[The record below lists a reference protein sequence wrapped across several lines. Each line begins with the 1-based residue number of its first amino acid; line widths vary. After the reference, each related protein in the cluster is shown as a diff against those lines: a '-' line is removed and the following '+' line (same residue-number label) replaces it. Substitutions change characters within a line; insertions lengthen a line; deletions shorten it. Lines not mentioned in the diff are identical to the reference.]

1 MPKIA
6 IVGTGLIG
14 TSIALGLKQARA
26 QNLELVGADLERRSR
41 DGAQK
46 RKAFDRVEVSLPATV
61 RDANLVVLAT
71 PVMAMRDVMETIAPN
86 LQEGCIVTDV
96 GSSKRVVL
104 DWAEELLPNSVDFV
118 GGHPMAGKES
128 SGPGDAAADLFRGKA
143 YCIIPGAGASDQAV
157 SEVTALAEAVGAVP
171 YFIGADEHD
180 SYVAAVSHLPFMLSV
195 ALVGCTSKSAN
206 WGDIAQLASTG
217 YKDLTRLASGDPVMH
232 RDICITN
239 PEAILAWTDSFIRE
253 LYEMRKLLANGEGD
267 GEGLDGQAIHKAF
280 QEASDARA
288 RWLANAVNPL
298 ARSQT
303 VAPEIPSFT
312 ENLGRML
319 LGTKLMEAQ
328 KRMFGGNSDS
338 QGEVAGVGHRVNHI
352 AQDR

>member
-14 TSIALGLKQARA
+14 TSIALGLKQAKV
-26 QNLELVGADLERRSR
+26 QNLELVGTDFERKSR

-46 RKAFDRVEVSLPATV
+46 RKAFDRMVVAFAAAA
-61 RDANLVVLAT
+61 RDADIVVIAT
-71 PVMAMRDVMETIAPN
+71 PVMAMRDVLETIAPY

-104 DWAEELLPNSVDFV
+104 EWAEELLPKSVDFV

-128 SGPGDAAADLFRGKA
+128 SGPEAADAGLFRGKA
-143 YCIIPGAGASDQAV
+143 YCIIPGARASNQAV
-157 SEVTALAEAVGAVP
+157 SEVTALAEALGATP
-171 YFIGADEHD
+171 YFIGAEEHD

-217 YKDLTRLASGDPVMH
+217 YRDLSRLASGDPVMH
-232 RDICITN
+232 RDICVTN

-253 LYEMRKLLANGEGD
+253 LYEMRKLLANEEGD
-267 GEGLDGQAIHKAF
+267 AHGPDGEAIRQVF

-288 RWLANAVNPL
+288 RLLAGAVNPS
-298 ARSQT
+298 ARSQA
-303 VAPEIPSFT
+303 VLPEIPSFT
-312 ENLGRML
+312 ENFGRLL
-319 LGTKLMEAQ
+319 LGTKIMEAQ
-328 KRMFGGNSDS
+328 KRVFGGTRTRK
-338 QGEVAGVGHRVNHI
+338 EK
-352 AQDR
+352 

>member
-14 TSIALGLKQARA
+14 TSMALGLKQARV
-26 QNLELVGADLERRSR
+26 QNLELVGTDLERRSR

-46 RKAFDRVEVSLPATV
+46 RNAFDRMEVAFTAAV
-61 RDANLVVLAT
+61 RDADIVVLAT
-71 PVMAMRDVMETIAPN
+71 PVMAMRDVLETIAPH

-104 DWAEELLPNSVDFV
+104 EWGEEILPKSVDFV

-128 SGPGDAAADLFRGKA
+128 SGPGAADGGMFRGKA
-143 YCIIPGAGASDQAV
+143 YCIIPSARASKQAV
-157 SEVTALAEAVGAVP
+157 SEVTALAEALGAVP
-171 YFIGADEHD
+171 YFIGAEEHD

-206 WGDIAQLASTG
+206 WGDMAQLASTG
-217 YKDLTRLASGDPVMH
+217 YRDLSRLASGDPVMH
-232 RDICITN
+232 RDICVTN
-239 PEAILAWTDSFIRE
+239 PEDILAWVDSFIRE
-253 LYEMRKLLANGEGD
+253 LYEMRKLLANEEGD
-267 GEGLDGQAIHKAF
+267 KSGPDSEAIRQVF

-288 RWLANAVNPL
+288 LWLAGAVNPS
-298 ARSQT
+298 ARTQP

-328 KRMFGGNSDS
+328 KRVFRGGRTR
-338 QGEVAGVGHRVNHI
+338 GEK
-352 AQDR
+352 